1 MKQIIAIL
9 LFLTVLTACTGN
21 KTDRTISDSDLQ
33 QIVKSVI
40 TDDRFLLLDK
50 EDIEFVLSVSPNEY
64 ERAWVWLDE
73 NGSTIDEIAI
83 FAVRKEQAD
92 ALYQKLEQYVTDSKA
107 DKKEWLESYNPSE
120 AIKLQNGR
128 LFRYGNCMGYVFLSE
143 NDQAEFFEKFNEFYK
158 AQE

>member
-73 NGSTIDEIAI
+73 NGLTIDEIAI

>member
-21 KTDRTISDSDLQ
+21 KTDRTISDGDLQ